1 MTSRYIGRRLLLQAG
16 LASSWLAAIGCSRD
30 TTDPAGKEKEQ
41 TPMYGI
47 IGKLITVDGQRD
59 SLIDI
64 LLDGTKDM
72 PGCLLYAISADNTDT
87 NGIWITEYWETEAH
101 HQASLQLPSVQA
113 AIEKGKPMIAGFG
126 ERHIVT
132 PRGGAGL
139 SR

>member
-1 MTSRYIGRRLLLQAG
+1 
-16 LASSWLAAIGCSRD
+16 
-30 TTDPAGKEKEQ
+30 
-41 TPMYGI
+41 MYGI

-59 SLIDI
+59 PLIDI

-72 PGCLLYAISADNTDT
+72 PGCLLYAISADNTDA